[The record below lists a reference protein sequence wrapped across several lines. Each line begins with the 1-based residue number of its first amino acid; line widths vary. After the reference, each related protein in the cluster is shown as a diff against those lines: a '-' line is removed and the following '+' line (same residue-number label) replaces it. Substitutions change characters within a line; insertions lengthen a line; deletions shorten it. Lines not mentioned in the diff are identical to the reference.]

1 MVTKNMVEN
10 RSSSDVGKPNCRCSI
25 CGKKMKTPQE
35 ILTIDNIQFCDACY
49 HDSFFANAMSSHR
62 LTLDR
67 CDG

>member
-10 RSSSDVGKPNCRCSI
+10 RSSSNVRKTNRRCSI

-35 ILTIDNIQFCDACY
+35 TLTIDNIQYCDACY
-49 HDSFFANAMSSHR
+49 HDSFFANARSSHR
-62 LTLDR
+62 LTMDC